1 MGSRH
6 MFRPLFFTLPL
17 GLMAFFLTFLIEASP
32 YQDQSKI
39 TALQAQAEEMGK
51 SNIDSVLLLLEMA
64 ENLASPKTLENVQA
78 ESEWVKAK
86 TYYALKDYV
95 KSQQYSLTAIQKATN
110 TQNYEVLAKAYN
122 LMGVLEKRN
131 GDLSLAEAHYRKSLE
146 NRQMLSDSAG
156 MAKTLQNIAN
166 IFRDTG
172 ATDSAFIY
180 YQRSIDIKQ
189 ELKDTVSLGI
199 TITNL
204 GVYYSEIGRYEKAIE
219 KYNEANVFHEKTN
232 YQKGIANNF
241 NNIGNCY
248 NNMGFF
254 KLALNFYLKS
264 LVIYRSLEDVK
275 ANEASTLHN
284 IGLLYKRLSDLP
296 LALEYFDK
304 SLAIYESLDSEIDKA
319 QVYLSVADVYLLQNS
334 PGEALEYLKLSE
346 EIYKDR
352 NRTRDLAMVHHGY
365 GIAYKQ
371 LNEYDKAKAYY
382 QESILRKEELK
393 DSDALGQTYNSLAIA
408 NYDTKEYAEALRNYQ
423 KAYDIG
429 KELKLPSLI
438 RRSLLGL
445 SEVNQALGRSSK
457 AYDYRLQ
464 YEVVKD
470 SLDNVEKASQLAEI
484 REIYESEKKDKQI
497 SQLELENEVV
507 NAKSEA
513 NAALAQKEAANK
525 LVFIVLAIA
534 LFVLV
539 LIFYFYF
546 RQRLVLTKLKINEEK
561 ESRNKEVNQLMI
573 QQQTKT
579 LEAMVEGQEQERKRI
594 AKELHDH
601 FGSLMATVKVNLT
614 TVAANKEITPESEQ
628 QMQHLAKLVD
638 QACIDIRS
646 LSHSMHVGISEA
658 FGLVSALKDLTN
670 SISQSGKIQVSF
682 HSSNCAE
689 KLDSTIEIT
698 AYRVIQELVSNVLK
712 HAKATKLTIQL
723 TCLEDIIN
731 IIVEDNGR
739 GFDADFLMKN
749 SQGMGLKSLQ
759 ERITELHGE
768 FEVDSRP
775 EKGTTVI
782 IDLPISI
789 EQTLLKV

>member
-1 MGSRH
+1 MGSKL
-6 MFRPLFFTLPL
+6 MFRTPFFTLPL
-17 GLMAFFLTFLIEASP
+17 GLVVFFMSFSIKAWP

-39 TALQAQAEEMGK
+39 TTIQAQAEEIGK
-51 SNIDSVLLLLEMA
+51 NNIDSVLLLLKKA
-64 ENLASPKTLENVQA
+64 EDLASPKTLENVQA

-86 TYYALKDYV
+86 TYYALKDYGES
-95 KSQQYSLTAIQKATN
+95 KRYSLTAIEKATN
-110 TQNYEVLAKAYN
+110 TQNFQVLAKAYN
-122 LMGVLEKRN
+122 LMGVLEKFN
-131 GDLSLAEAHYRKSLE
+131 GDLNLAEVHYRKSLE
-146 NRQMLSDSAG
+146 NRRMLSDSVG
-156 MAKTLQNIAN
+156 MSKTLQNLAN
-166 IFRDTG
+166 IFRDQG
-172 ATDSAFIY
+172 VRDSAFIY
-180 YQRSIDIKQ
+180 YQRSIDIKL
-189 ELKDTVSLGI
+189 ELKDTTSLGI

-204 GVYYSEIGRYEKAIE
+204 GVYYAEIGQYDKAIE
-219 KYNEANVFHEKTN
+219 KYNEANVFYEKTN
-232 YQKGIANNF
+232 FQEGIAKNL
-241 NNIGNCY
+241 NNIGSCY
-248 NNMGFF
+248 NNTGFF

-264 LVIYRSLEDVK
+264 LTMYRSLDDLK
-275 ANEASTLHN
+275 LDEAHTIEN
-284 IGLLYKRLSDLP
+284 VGVLYKRLSDLP

-304 SLAIYESLDSEIDKA
+304 SLAIYESLNSEIRKA
-319 QVYLSVADVYLLQNS
+319 SVYLHLADVYLQENL
-334 PGEALEYLKLSE
+334 PERALEYLKLSE
-346 EIYKDR
+346 KIYADR
-352 NRTRDLAMVHHGY
+352 GRSQDLALVHHGY
-365 GIAYKQ
+365 GFAYKQ
-371 LNEYDKAKAYY
+371 LKDYDKAKAYY
-382 QESILRKEELK
+382 KESILRKEELK
-393 DSDALGQTYNSLAIA
+393 DSDDLGQTYNSLAVT
-408 NYDTKEYAEALRNYQ
+408 NYETKEYAQALRNYQ
-423 KAYDIG
+423 KAYDIA
-429 KELKLPSLI
+429 KELKLPTLI
-438 RRSLLGL
+438 RKSLLGL

-470 SLDNVEKASQLAEI
+470 SLNNVEKASQLAEI

-525 LVFIVLAIA
+525 LVFIILAIT

-546 RQRLVLTKLKINEEK
+546 RQRLVLTKLKVNEEK
-561 ESRNKEVNQLMI
+561 ESRNKEVNQWMI

-614 TVAANKEITPESEQ
+614 TVAANKEVTPESEK
-628 QMQHLAKLVD
+628 QMNTLAKLVD

-646 LSHSMHVGISEA
+646 LSHSMHVGISET
-658 FGLVSALKDLTN
+658 FGLVPALKDLAK
-670 SISQSGKIQVSF
+670 SISQSGKIHVSF
-682 HSSNCAE
+682 HSSNCSE
-689 KLDSTIEIT
+689 KLDSSIEVT
-698 AYRVIQELVSNVLK
+698 AYRVVQELVSNVLK
-712 HAKATKLTIQL
+712 HAKATKLTLQL
-723 TCLEDIIN
+723 TCLDDIIN

>member
-1 MGSRH
+1 
-6 MFRPLFFTLPL
+6 
-17 GLMAFFLTFLIEASP
+17 MAFFISFLINASP
-32 YQDQSKI
+32 YQDQSRI

-51 SNIDSVLLLLEMA
+51 DNIDSVLLLLKTA

-78 ESEWVKAK
+78 ESDWVKAK
-86 TYYALKDYV
+86 TYYALKDYDV
-95 KSQQYSLTAIQKATN
+95 SKRYSLTAIEKATK

-180 YQRSIDIKQ
+180 YQRSIDIKL
-189 ELKDTVSLGI
+189 ELRDTVSLGI

-204 GVYYSEIGRYEKAIE
+204 GVYYAEIGQYDKAIE
-219 KYNEANVFHEKTN
+219 KYNEANVFYEKTD
-232 YQKGIANNF
+232 YQEGIAQNF
-241 NNIGNCY
+241 NNIGTSY
-248 NNMGFF
+248 NDLGFF

-264 LVIYRSLEDVK
+264 LIMYRSLEDVK

-284 IGLLYKRLSDLP
+284 IGVLYKRLSDLP
-296 LALEYFDK
+296 LALDYFDK

-319 QVYLSVADVYLLQNS
+319 QVYLSMADVYLLENQS
-334 PGEALEYLKLSE
+334 ERALEYLKLSE
-346 EIYKDR
+346 KIYKDR

-371 LNEYDKAKAYY
+371 LKDYDKAKAYY
-382 QESILRKEELK
+382 QESILMKEELK
-393 DSDALGQTYNSLAIA
+393 DSDVLGQTYNSLAVT

-429 KELKLPSLI
+429 KELKLPSLM

-513 NAALAQKEAANK
+513 NAALAAKEAANK
-525 LVFIVLAIA
+525 LVFIILAIT
-534 LFVLV
+534 LFILA

-614 TVAANKEITPESEQ
+614 TVASNKEVTPESEL

-638 QACIDIRS
+638 QACVDIRS

-658 FGLVSALKDLTN
+658 FGLVPALKDLAN

-682 HSSNCAE
+682 HASNCAE
-689 KLDSTIEIT
+689 KLDSAIEVT
-698 AYRVIQELVSNVLK
+698 AYRIVQELVSNVLK
-712 HAKATKLTIQL
+712 HAKATKLTLQL
-723 TCLEDIIN
+723 TCLDDIIN
-731 IIVEDNGR
+731 IIVEDNGL

-768 FEVDSRP
+768 FEVDSRS

>member
-1 MGSRH
+1 
-6 MFRPLFFTLPL
+6 
-17 GLMAFFLTFLIEASP
+17 
-32 YQDQSKI
+32 
-39 TALQAQAEEMGK
+39 
-51 SNIDSVLLLLEMA
+51 
-64 ENLASPKTLENVQA
+64 
-78 ESEWVKAK
+78 
-86 TYYALKDYV
+86 
-95 KSQQYSLTAIQKATN
+95 
-110 TQNYEVLAKAYN
+110 
-122 LMGVLEKRN
+122 
-131 GDLSLAEAHYRKSLE
+131 
-146 NRQMLSDSAG
+146 
-156 MAKTLQNIAN
+156 
-166 IFRDTG
+166 
-172 ATDSAFIY
+172 
-180 YQRSIDIKQ
+180 
-189 ELKDTVSLGI
+189 
-199 TITNL
+199 
-204 GVYYSEIGRYEKAIE
+204 
-219 KYNEANVFHEKTN
+219 
-232 YQKGIANNF
+232 
-241 NNIGNCY
+241 
-248 NNMGFF
+248 
-254 KLALNFYLKS
+254 
-264 LVIYRSLEDVK
+264 
-275 ANEASTLHN
+275 
-284 IGLLYKRLSDLP
+284 
-296 LALEYFDK
+296 
-304 SLAIYESLDSEIDKA
+304 
-319 QVYLSVADVYLLQNS
+319 
-334 PGEALEYLKLSE
+334 
-346 EIYKDR
+346 
-352 NRTRDLAMVHHGY
+352 
-365 GIAYKQ
+365 
-371 LNEYDKAKAYY
+371 
-382 QESILRKEELK
+382 
-393 DSDALGQTYNSLAIA
+393 
-408 NYDTKEYAEALRNYQ
+408 
-423 KAYDIG
+423 
-429 KELKLPSLI
+429 
-438 RRSLLGL
+438 
-445 SEVNQALGRSSK
+445 
-457 AYDYRLQ
+457 
-464 YEVVKD
+464 
-470 SLDNVEKASQLAEI
+470 
-484 REIYESEKKDKQI
+484 
-497 SQLELENEVV
+497 VV

-658 FGLVSALKDLTN
+658 FGLVPALKDLTN